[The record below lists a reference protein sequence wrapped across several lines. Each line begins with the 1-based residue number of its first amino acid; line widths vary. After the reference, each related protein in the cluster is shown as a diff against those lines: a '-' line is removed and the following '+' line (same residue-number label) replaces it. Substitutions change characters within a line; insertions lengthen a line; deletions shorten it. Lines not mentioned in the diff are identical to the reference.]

1 MSELSFAEVLN
12 SYSAITRSLNVN
24 MKQVPQDMVFQAIS
38 LLKQGK
44 SVREVEELT
53 GLRKIHQ
60 NRVPS
65 AVKVAEFLENEIG
78 KKVGV
83 ETVRRAL
90 RKAGLGAI
98 EKPKK
103 PLLSAKII
111 RNRLSWYI
119 THKDWTVD
127 DWKRVIWSDETKI
140 NRFNSDG
147 RTWAWIRS
155 GESLNPIM

>member
-1 MSELSFAEVLN
+1 MKPNRGRPKVLSAADER
-12 SYSAITRSLNVN
+12 YC
-24 MKQVPQDMVFQAIS
+24 
-38 LLKQGK
+38 
-44 SVREVEELT
+44 
-53 GLRKIHQ
+53 LRQFTK

-65 AVKVAEFLENEIG
+65 AVKVAECLENDIG

-103 PLLSAKII
+103 PLLSAKNI
-111 RNRLSWYI
+111 RKRLSWCVA
-119 THKDWTVD
+119 HK

-155 GESLNPIM
+155 GESLKSHHVKMTVKHGGGSIMLIV